1 MQSISTMIVRKANKS
16 DLGDIMLMYNSCV
29 KGMLKNGITQWD
41 ETYPNSE
48 IILDDLKARTY
59 FVAEENGEIIGGIN
73 IDEKQ
78 DPTYLSIDWED
89 KTNQFLVVH
98 RLAVKEEFWQN
109 RIGKKLMLFVEEVVR
124 EEGYQSIRLDT
135 YSGNPK
141 AMEFY
146 LRLGY
151 SKLGHIHLKE
161 GKDEYYCFEKIIS

>member
-1 MQSISTMIVRKANKS
+1 MIIRKANKS

-29 KGMLKNGITQWD
+29 KGMIANSIDQWD

-48 IILDDLKARTY
+48 IILSDLKARTY

-78 DPTYLSIDWED
+78 DPTYLTIDGKD
-89 KTNQFLVVH
+89 KSNQFLVVH
-98 RLAVKEEFWQN
+98 RLAVKEEFWQIG
-109 RIGKKLMLFVEEVVR
+109 IGKKLMLFVEEVVG

-146 LRLGY
+146 KKLGY
-151 SKLGHIHLKE
+151 TQLGHIHLKE
-161 GKDEYYCFEKIIS
+161 GKNEYYCFEKII